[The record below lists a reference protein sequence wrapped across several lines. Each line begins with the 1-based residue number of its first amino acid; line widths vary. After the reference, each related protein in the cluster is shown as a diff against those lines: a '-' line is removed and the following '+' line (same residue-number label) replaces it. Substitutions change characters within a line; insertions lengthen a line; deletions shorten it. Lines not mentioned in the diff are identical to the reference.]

1 MKWTAT
7 LMTSPSALLKAVS
20 QLSTPWGNPW
30 LASLSPVCGS
40 LWIGLTNTK
49 EWKRTSC
56 KGKESRRL
64 FFKRG
69 GISGWIDTTITV
81 RGEISQGNMDQPI
94 RRRLTSYSKN
104 RYIKFWRKSRM
115 SHSSSGRIR
124 WLETPWSVI
133 KVCIVSTTRTTDI
146 LQKTVGTF
154 GITWISWFKKGN

>member
-20 QLSTPWGNPW
+20 QLSTPSGNPW

-69 GISGWIDTTITV
+69 GISGRIDTTITV
-81 RGEISQGNMDQPI
+81 RGEISQGNTDQRI
-94 RRRLTSYSKN
+94 HRRLTPYSESW
-104 RYIKFWRKSRM
+104 YIRFWRKSRI
-115 SHSSSGRIR
+115 SRFSSGWIR
-124 WLETPWSVI
+124 WLEIPWSAI
-133 KVCIVSTTRTTDI
+133 RVCIVNTTRTMGT
-146 LQKTVGTF
+146 LQKNARTCGT
-154 GITWISWFKKGN
+154 T